1 MRESASARG
10 FSSLWQGIYDFPF
23 RLSNLKA
30 YMIVTLSLI
39 MLAFAIV
46 GFAILTDVVKSSIP
60 EGKELMGVN
69 PYVLSGARYV
79 FTGLVFLTFLS
90 CLAPSGFFTLIIEDT
105 AAGNDE
111 VDWPDNVWY
120 EYISK
125 VAYMLW
131 IFGCCAALST
141 IFWLL
146 VDLAAPIPG
155 IIWWLVT
162 LASAMMLFPI
172 PLYSTMIAGSPWILL
187 HPQLI
192 VRFLEKPLA
201 ALAVYMH
208 VAIFGIPCLGLGL
221 WMILSLS
228 WWAAPVI
235 GVIWATCFLWYARG
249 LGRIGYVLSQ
259 DSPTVRRRK
268 KRKKARVRREADD

>member
-1 MRESASARG
+1 MRESASARD
-10 FSSLWQGIYDFPF
+10 FASLWQGIYDFPF

-30 YMIVTLSLI
+30 YMIITLSLI
-39 MLAFAIV
+39 MLAFAVV

-60 EGKELMGVN
+60 AGKELIGGS
-69 PYVLSGARYV
+69 PYLLSGARYV

-90 CLAPSGFFTLIIEDT
+90 SLAPSGFFTVIVEDT

-111 VDWPDNVWY
+111 IEWPDNVWF
-120 EYISK
+120 EYIPK

-141 IFWLL
+141 VFWLL
-146 VDLAAPIPG
+146 IDLTAPIPG
-155 IIWWLVT
+155 VIWWLFN
-162 LASAMMLFPI
+162 LATAVMLFPI
-172 PLYSTMIAGSPWILL
+172 PLYSTMIGGSPWILL
-187 HPQLI
+187 HPQLV

-221 WMILSLS
+221 WMIWSLS
-228 WWAAPVI
+228 WWAAPIV

-259 DSPTVRRRK
+259 DSPTVKRRK
-268 KRKKARVRREADD
+268 KRRKARARREIED

>member
-1 MRESASARG
+1 MRESASARD
-10 FSSLWQGIYDFPF
+10 FASLWQGIYDFPF

-30 YMIVTLSLI
+30 YMIVTLCSI
-39 MLAFAIV
+39 MLAFAVV
-46 GFAILTDVVKSSIP
+46 GFALTTNFIKSSIP
-60 EGKELMGVN
+60 EGQMLLGAN
-69 PYVLSGARYV
+69 PTVLSGTYRIFV
-79 FTGLVFLTFLS
+79 GLVFLTFLS
-90 CLAPSGFFTLIIEDT
+90 SLAPSAFFTLIIEDT

-141 IFWLL
+141 VFWLL
-146 VDLAAPIPG
+146 VDLATPIPG
-155 IIWWLVT
+155 VIWWLVT

-172 PLYSTMIAGSPWILL
+172 PLYSSMIAGSPWILL

-201 ALAVYMH
+201 AFAIYMH

-221 WMILSLS
+221 WMVWSLS
-228 WWAAPVI
+228 WWAAPIV

-259 DSPTVRRRK
+259 DSPTVRRKK
-268 KRKKARVRREADD
+268 KRKKARVRREDDD